1 MAQLRPVEER
11 DARGNT
17 IRVNPAITYKQDR
30 QIRVIVGRHDWRLD
44 DNLAY
49 HPPITAQVQ
58 NGKILFFNGVPDTTK
73 TREAAKE
80 MKIDDVPQYILD
92 GLRSHPIKIRE
103 PRPTVYE
110 VRLATIGEV
119 DVIQATEVETNGAQ
133 SLDIM
138 PVAPALERPIASP
151 AGPEASL

>member
-1 MAQLRPVEER
+1 MAALRPVEER

-30 QIRVIVGRHDWRLD
+30 QFRVIVGRHDWRLE
-44 DNLAY
+44 DNAEY

-58 NGKILFFNGVPDTTK
+58 NGKIVFFNGVPDTTK

-80 MKIDDVPQYILD
+80 MKQSDVPQYILD

-110 VRLATIGEV
+110 VRLAIIGDVEV
-119 DVIQATEVETNGAQ
+119 AQATEVDTNGADA
-133 SLDIM
+133 LEIT
-138 PVAPALERPIASP
+138 PVAPALERATS